1 MAQPDLSKIVS
12 IIMENPKLVE
22 EIKDMVSK
30 SETQDSEIEEKNE
43 LSETAQEKEALEKA
57 AQATYKSASP
67 TSSHATRRNELLRA
81 MQPYVSKERSRAI
94 ESMITIADLLMAFK
108 EK

>member
-22 EIKDMVSK
+22 EIRDMISK
-30 SETQDSEIEEKNE
+30 SEVSDSPVEEKNE
-43 LSETAQEKEALEKA
+43 LSETVAEKEISETA
-57 AQATYKSASP
+57 AQATYKSVAP
-67 TSSHATRRNELLRA
+67 TNSHATRRNELLRA

-94 ESMITIADLLMAFK
+94 ESMITIADLLLAFK

>member
-22 EIKDMVSK
+22 EIREMVSR
-30 SETQDSEIEEKNE
+30 SEGADTSEEKSPDVTQEN
-43 LSETAQEKEALEKA
+43 TADEASANSPEP
-57 AQATYKSASP
+57 TYQG
-67 TSSHATRRNELLRA
+67 TSRMGSQTSRRNELLRA
-81 MQPYVSKERSRAI
+81 MQPYVSKERSKAI
-94 ESMITIADLLMAFK
+94 ESMITIADLLLAFK

>member
-22 EIKDMVSK
+22 EIREMVSK
-30 SETQDSEIEEKNE
+30 SEEADSHEES
-43 LSETAQEKEALEKA
+43 SEESKA
-57 AQATYKSASP
+57 TEVSDVPTEATYQSALP
-67 TSSHATRRNELLRA
+67 TSTHASRRNELLRA
-81 MQPYVSKERSRAI
+81 MQPYVSKERSKAI
-94 ESMITIADLLMAFK
+94 ESMITIADLLLAFK

>member
-22 EIKDMVSK
+22 EIREMVSMSEK
-30 SETQDSEIEEKNE
+30 SDVSEAENAEANQQNTVEKSSAA
-43 LSETAQEKEALEKA
+43 LSEP
-57 AQATYKSASP
+57 TYQSIPHVSASA
-67 TSSHATRRNELLRA
+67 SRRNELLRA
-81 MQPYVSKERSRAI
+81 MQPYVSKERSKAI
-94 ESMITIADLLMAFK
+94 ESMITIADLLLAFK